1 MFPEPKLNKLEPPNR
16 NRILYFTLKTQ
27 FKLIK
32 FMKETLEGHF
42 CGADDEHNID
52 YPKKTTLFEFA
63 KQLNATAEQKGKVE
77 DKNGEKHFSVS
88 TYHDMIDDVSQKL
101 KIGFEQYIMAKE
113 GEINKLKKELAKE
126 KSISDSLLSNNLQ
139 LVQNLDEAK
148 EENKVLSQ
156 SLDKVQAGY
165 RQLSHSLREVQSEN
179 KQLAQKLDKVQSEKQ
194 QLAHDSEATQ
204 AENRQL
210 AYKLYQAQESNKLL
224 AKNSE
229 DILKANQQLAQKL
242 DEAQTENQQLAHDL
256 GEAQTKSKELARGQ
270 GEALAECSMLEYKLE
285 EAQAE
290 NQKLSK
296 KLDDARFDIGR
307 QNIAIGHLKKKAER
321 KDDAMQADT
330 SEVKEKIAR
339 EMIDSGIRFV
349 KDMKTA
355 IDDSQTFKCMG
366 LLNHMTDDC
375 FGKHEPIH
383 RELKDMIQGIFGSRE
398 QVAKEQNEPRPNNI
412 RVEKGGV
419 YNAEVHHQD
428 IHPKVDKRDSL
439 PEADLP
445 GSLPEADLMDS
456 LPRHK
461 RRRFRLEGEDY
472 E

>member
-1 MFPEPKLNKLEPPNR
+1 
-16 NRILYFTLKTQ
+16 
-27 FKLIK
+27 
-32 FMKETLEGHF
+32 MKETLEGHF
-42 CGADDEHNID
+42 CGADDEHYFV
-52 YPKKTTLFEFA
+52 YPKEKTLSDLYKKKNT
-63 KQLNATAEQKGKVE
+63 TAEKQKEKVE
-77 DKNGEKHFSVS
+77 DEEGKKYSSVC
-88 TYHDMIDDVSQKL
+88 TYIDMINDASQKL
-101 KIGFEQYIMAKE
+101 KIGFEQYLKAKE
-113 GEINKLKKELAKE
+113 DEISKLKNELAAE
-126 KSISDSLLSNNLQ
+126 KLFSDGVHKDNQ
-139 LVQNLDEAK
+139 MLVQNLHKAKAENQQLTQNLDEVKAK
-148 EENKVLSQ
+148 
-156 SLDKVQAGY
+156 
-165 RQLSHSLREVQSEN
+165 N
-179 KQLAQKLDKVQSEKQ
+179 KQLA
-194 QLAHDSEATQ
+194 HDLEATQ

-296 KLDDARFDIGR
+296 KLDEARDEISCKDITIR
-307 QNIAIGHLKKKAER
+307 RMKKDAER
-321 KDDAMQADT
+321 KDTAMQVDV
-330 SEVKEKIAR
+330 SEVKEKFAR

-375 FGKHEPIH
+375 FGKHEAIH

-398 QVAKEQNEPRPNNI
+398 QVAKEQNEPRPNN
-412 RVEKGGV
+412 VTVKKGGV
-419 YNAEVHHQD
+419 YVAEVHHQN

-461 RRRFRLEGEDY
+461 RRRFRLEGDDY
-472 E
+472 EWR

>member
-1 MFPEPKLNKLEPPNR
+1 
-16 NRILYFTLKTQ
+16 
-27 FKLIK
+27 
-32 FMKETLEGHF
+32 MKEAFEGDHSLYY
-42 CGADDEHNID
+42 GADEEQESYI
-52 YPKKTTLFEFA
+52 TRGLSGAEL
-63 KQLNATAEQKGKVE
+63 LNRERSVLERYLKVK
-77 DKNGEKHFSVS
+77 DKNGKKQVSAS
-88 TYHDMIDDVSQKL
+88 TYIGMIDDVSQQL
-101 KIGFEQYIMAKE
+101 KIGFEQSIKAKE
-113 GEINKLKKELAKE
+113 DEIRKLKKELAAE
-126 KSISDSLLSNNLQ
+126 KSISDGVHKENQ
-139 LVQNLDEAK
+139 MLVQNLHKAQAENQQLTQNLDEVKAK
-148 EENKVLSQ
+148 
-156 SLDKVQAGY
+156 
-165 RQLSHSLREVQSEN
+165 N
-179 KQLAQKLDKVQSEKQ
+179 KQLT
-194 QLAHDSEATQ
+194 HDLEATQ

-210 AYKLYQAQESNKLL
+210 AYKLYQAQEANKQLEQNREDLL
-224 AKNSE
+224 N
-229 DILKANQQLAQKL
+229 ANQQLAQKL
-242 DEAQTENQQLAHDL
+242 DKVQTENQQLAHDL
-256 GEAQTKSKELARGQ
+256 GEAQTKNKELARGQ
-270 GEALAECSMLEYKLE
+270 GEALAECSMLEFKLE

-296 KLDDARFDIGR
+296 KLDEARDEISCKDITIR
-307 QNIAIGHLKKKAER
+307 RMKKDAER
-321 KDDAMQADT
+321 KDTAMQADT
-330 SEVKEKIAR
+330 SEVKEKFAR

-419 YNAEVHHQD
+419 YNAVVSHQD

-456 LPRHK
+456 LPRYK

-472 E
+472 EWK

>member
-1 MFPEPKLNKLEPPNR
+1 ME
-16 NRILYFTLKTQ
+16 
-27 FKLIK
+27 
-32 FMKETLEGHF
+32 
-42 CGADDEHNID
+42 DE
-52 YPKKTTLFEFA
+52 K
-63 KQLNATAEQKGKVE
+63 
-77 DKNGEKHFSVS
+77 GEKQISVS
-88 TYHDMIDDVSQKL
+88 TYLGMIDDVSQKL
-101 KIGFEQYIMAKE
+101 KIGFGQYIMAKE
-113 GEINKLKKELAKE
+113 EEIRKLNEKLASKQR
-126 KSISDSLLSNNLQ
+126 ISDSLISENQQ

-148 EENKVLSQ
+148 K
-156 SLDKVQAGY
+156 
-165 RQLSHSLREVQSEN
+165 EN
-179 KQLAQKLDKVQSEKQ
+179 KQLARKLDKVQSEKQ
-194 QLAHDSEATQ
+194 QLAHDLEATQ

-270 GEALAECSMLEYKLE
+270 GEALAECSMLEFKLE

-296 KLDDARFDIGR
+296 KLDEARDEISS
-307 QNIAIGHLKKKAER
+307 QDIAIRRMKKDAER
-321 KDDAMQADT
+321 KDTAMQADV
-330 SEVKEKIAR
+330 SEVKEKFAR

-428 IHPKVDKRDSL
+428 IHHEVDQPDFLPKGYHPLSLSEVDQL
-439 PEADLP
+439 I
-445 GSLPEADLMDS
+445 S

-472 E
+472 EWK

>member
-1 MFPEPKLNKLEPPNR
+1 
-16 NRILYFTLKTQ
+16 
-27 FKLIK
+27 
-32 FMKETLEGHF
+32 MKETFEGDHSLYY
-42 CGADDEHNID
+42 GADDEQESYI
-52 YPKKTTLFEFA
+52 TRGLSEA
-63 KQLNATAEQKGKVE
+63 ELLNRERSVLERYLKVK
-77 DKNGEKHFSVS
+77 DKNGKKQVS
-88 TYHDMIDDVSQKL
+88 ASTFIDMINDVSQQL
-101 KIGFEQYIMAKE
+101 KIGFEQSIKAKE
-113 GEINKLKKELAKE
+113 DEIRKLKKELAAE
-126 KSISDSLLSNNLQ
+126 KSTSDEVNKENQ
-139 LVQNLDEAK
+139 MLVQD
-148 EENKVLSQ
+148 
-156 SLDKVQAGY
+156 LDKAQAGN
-165 RQLSHSLREVQSEN
+165 R
-179 KQLAQKLDKVQSEKQ
+179 QLAQKLDKVQSEKQ

-210 AYKLYQAQESNKLL
+210 AYKLYQAQEANKQLEQNREDLL
-224 AKNSE
+224 N
-229 DILKANQQLAQKL
+229 ANQQLAQKL
-242 DEAQTENQQLAHDL
+242 DKVQTENQQLAHDL
-256 GEAQTKSKELARGQ
+256 GEAQTKNKELARGQ
-270 GEALAECSMLEYKLE
+270 GEAMAECSMLEYKLE

-296 KLDDARFDIGR
+296 KLDEARDEISCKD
-307 QNIAIGHLKKKAER
+307 IAIRRMRKDAER
-321 KDDAMQADT
+321 KDTAMQVDV
-330 SEVKEKIAR
+330 SEVKEKFAR

-375 FGKHEPIH
+375 FGKHESIH

-398 QVAKEQNEPRPNNI
+398 QVAKEQNEPRPNNVT
-412 RVEKGGV
+412 VEKGGV

-456 LPRHK
+456 LPRYK

-472 E
+472 EWK

>member
-1 MFPEPKLNKLEPPNR
+1 MREVFEGDHSLN
-16 NRILYFTLKTQ
+16 Y
-27 FKLIK
+27 
-32 FMKETLEGHF
+32 
-42 CGADDEHNID
+42 GADDEHYFV
-52 YPKKTTLFEFA
+52 YPKEKTLYEFA
-63 KQLNATAEQKGKVE
+63 KQLNATAEQKEKGE
-77 DKNGEKHFSVS
+77 DEKGEKQISVS
-88 TYHDMIDDVSQKL
+88 TYLGMIDDVSQKL

-113 GEINKLKKELAKE
+113 EEIRKLNEKLASKQR
-126 KSISDSLLSNNLQ
+126 ISDSLISENQQ

-148 EENKVLSQ
+148 KENKQLAQ
-156 SLDKVQAGY
+156 SLDKVQAGN
-165 RQLSHSLREVQSEN
+165 RQLAHRLREVQSEN

-194 QLAHDSEATQ
+194 QLTHDSEATQ

-210 AYKLYQAQESNKLL
+210 AYKLYQAQESNKQL
-224 AKNSE
+224 AQNRE
-229 DILKANQQLAQKL
+229 DILKA
-242 DEAQTENQQLAHDL
+242 NQQLAHDL

-270 GEALAECSMLEYKLE
+270 GEAMAECSMLEYKLE

-296 KLDDARFDIGR
+296 KLDEARDEISCKDITIR
-307 QNIAIGHLKKKAER
+307 RMKKDAER
-321 KDDAMQADT
+321 KDTAMQVDV
-330 SEVKEKIAR
+330 SEVKEEFAR

-375 FGKHEPIH
+375 FGKHEAIH

-398 QVAKEQNEPRPNNI
+398 QVAKEQNEPRPNN
-412 RVEKGGV
+412 VTVKEGGV
-419 YNAEVHHQD
+419 YNGVVHHQN

-439 PEADLP
+439 PEADL
-445 GSLPEADLMDS
+445 SDFLPEVDMKDS
-456 LPRHK
+456 LPRYK

-472 E
+472 EWK

>member
-1 MFPEPKLNKLEPPNR
+1 
-16 NRILYFTLKTQ
+16 
-27 FKLIK
+27 
-32 FMKETLEGHF
+32 MKEAFEGDHSLYY
-42 CGADDEHNID
+42 GADDEHYIV
-52 YPKKTTLFEFA
+52 YPKVKILSELYKKKNT
-63 KQLNATAEQKGKVE
+63 TAEKQKEKVE
-77 DKNGEKHFSVS
+77 DEKGEKQISVS
-88 TYHDMIDDVSQKL
+88 TYLGMIDDVSQKL
-101 KIGFEQYIMAKE
+101 KIGFGQYIMAKE
-113 GEINKLKKELAKE
+113 EEIRKLNEKLASKQR
-126 KSISDSLLSNNLQ
+126 ISDSLISENQQ

-148 EENKVLSQ
+148 K
-156 SLDKVQAGY
+156 
-165 RQLSHSLREVQSEN
+165 EN
-179 KQLAQKLDKVQSEKQ
+179 KQLARKLDKVQSEKQ
-194 QLAHDSEATQ
+194 QLAHDLEATQ

-270 GEALAECSMLEYKLE
+270 GEALAECSMLEFKLE

-296 KLDDARFDIGR
+296 KLDEARDEISS
-307 QNIAIGHLKKKAER
+307 QDIAIRRMKKDAER
-321 KDDAMQADT
+321 KDTAMQADV
-330 SEVKEKIAR
+330 SEVKEKFAR

-366 LLNHMTDDC
+366 LLTRMTDDC
-375 FGKHEPIH
+375 FGKHEAIH
-383 RELKDMIQGIFGSRE
+383 SELKDMIQGIFDSRE
-398 QVAKEQNEPRPNNI
+398 QVAKEQNEPRPNNVT
-412 RVEKGGV
+412 VEKGGV
-419 YNAEVHHQD
+419 YNAEVHHQN
-428 IHPKVDKRDSL
+428 IHPKVDKRDFL

-456 LPRHK
+456 LPRYK
-461 RRRFRLEGEDY
+461 RRRFRLEGENY
-472 E
+472 EWK

>member
-1 MFPEPKLNKLEPPNR
+1 MREVFEGDHSLN
-16 NRILYFTLKTQ
+16 Y
-27 FKLIK
+27 
-32 FMKETLEGHF
+32 
-42 CGADDEHNID
+42 GADDEHYIV
-52 YPKKTTLFEFA
+52 YPKEKTLFEFA
-63 KQLNATAEQKGKVE
+63 KQLNATAEQKEKGE
-77 DKNGEKHFSVS
+77 DEKGEKQISVS
-88 TYHDMIDDVSQKL
+88 TYLGMIDDVSQKL

-113 GEINKLKKELAKE
+113 EEIRKLNEKLASKQR
-126 KSISDSLLSNNLQ
+126 ISDSLISENQQ

-148 EENKVLSQ
+148 K
-156 SLDKVQAGY
+156 
-165 RQLSHSLREVQSEN
+165 EN
-179 KQLAQKLDKVQSEKQ
+179 KQLARKLDKVQSEKQ
-194 QLAHDSEATQ
+194 QLAHDLEATQ

-296 KLDDARFDIGR
+296 KLDEARDEISCKDITIR
-307 QNIAIGHLKKKAER
+307 RMKKDAER
-321 KDDAMQADT
+321 KDTAMQVDV
-330 SEVKEKIAR
+330 SEVKEKFAR

-375 FGKHEPIH
+375 FGKHESIH

-398 QVAKEQNEPRPNNI
+398 QVAKEQNEPRPNNVT
-412 RVEKGGV
+412 VEKGGV

-428 IHPKVDKRDSL
+428 IHHEVDQPDFLPKGYHPLSLSEVDKAFSL
-439 PEADLP
+439 
-445 GSLPEADLMDS
+445 S
-456 LPRHK
+456 RYK
-461 RRRFRLEGEDY
+461 RKRLGLEGEDY
-472 E
+472 EWK

>member
-1 MFPEPKLNKLEPPNR
+1 MREVFEGDHSLN
-16 NRILYFTLKTQ
+16 Y
-27 FKLIK
+27 
-32 FMKETLEGHF
+32 
-42 CGADDEHNID
+42 GADDEHYIV
-52 YPKKTTLFEFA
+52 YPKVKILSELYKKKNT
-63 KQLNATAEQKGKVE
+63 TAEKQKEKVE
-77 DKNGEKHFSVS
+77 DEKGEKQISVS
-88 TYHDMIDDVSQKL
+88 TYLGMIDDVSQKL
-101 KIGFEQYIMAKE
+101 KIGFGQYIMAKE
-113 GEINKLKKELAKE
+113 EEIRKLNEKLASKQR
-126 KSISDSLLSNNLQ
+126 ISDSLISENQQ

-148 EENKVLSQ
+148 K
-156 SLDKVQAGY
+156 
-165 RQLSHSLREVQSEN
+165 EN
-179 KQLAQKLDKVQSEKQ
+179 KQLARKLDKVQSEKQ
-194 QLAHDSEATQ
+194 QLAHDLEATQ

-270 GEALAECSMLEYKLE
+270 GEALAECSMLEFKLE

-296 KLDDARFDIGR
+296 KLDEARDEISCKDITIR
-307 QNIAIGHLKKKAER
+307 RMKKDAER
-321 KDDAMQADT
+321 KDTAMQADT
-330 SEVKEKIAR
+330 SEVKEKFAR

-375 FGKHEPIH
+375 FGKHESIH

-398 QVAKEQNEPRPNNI
+398 QVAKEQNEPRPNNV

-428 IHPKVDKRDSL
+428 IHHEVDQPDFLPKGYHPLSLSEVDQL
-439 PEADLP
+439 I
-445 GSLPEADLMDS
+445 S

-461 RRRFRLEGEDY
+461 RKRLGLEGEDY

>member
-1 MFPEPKLNKLEPPNR
+1 MSLYYGADEEQES
-16 NRILYFTLKTQ
+16 YFTRGLSGAE
-27 FKLIK
+27 LAN
-32 FMKETLEGHF
+32 LENP
-42 CGADDEHNID
+42 ALER
-52 YPKKTTLFEFA
+52 
-63 KQLNATAEQKGKVE
+63 KVKV
-77 DKNGEKHFSVS
+77 DKNGKKHFSVS
-88 TYHDMIDDVSQKL
+88 TYIDMIDDVSQKL
-101 KIGFEQYIMAKE
+101 KIGFEQYKKAKE
-113 GEINKLKKELAKE
+113 EEIRKLKNELAAEKLFSDGVHKE
-126 KSISDSLLSNNLQ
+126 NQ
-139 LVQNLDEAK
+139 MLVQNLHKAKAENQQLTQNLDEVKAK
-148 EENKVLSQ
+148 
-156 SLDKVQAGY
+156 
-165 RQLSHSLREVQSEN
+165 N
-179 KQLAQKLDKVQSEKQ
+179 KQLT
-194 QLAHDSEATQ
+194 HDSEATQ

-210 AYKLYQAQESNKLL
+210 AYKLYQAQESNKQLTQNL
-224 AKNSE
+224 
-229 DILKANQQLAQKL
+229 NQAQKSKSQLAHDL
-242 DEAQTENQQLAHDL
+242 DEAQKANQQLAHDL

-270 GEALAECSMLEYKLE
+270 GEAMAECSMLEYKLE

-296 KLDDARFDIGR
+296 KLDEARDEISCKDITIR
-307 QNIAIGHLKKKAER
+307 RMKKDAER
-321 KDDAMQADT
+321 KDTAMQADT

-375 FGKHEPIH
+375 FGKHESIH

-428 IHPKVDKRDSL
+428 IHHEVDQPDFLPKGYHPLSLSEVDQL
-439 PEADLP
+439 I
-445 GSLPEADLMDS
+445 S

-461 RRRFRLEGEDY
+461 RKRLGLEGEDY
-472 E
+472 EWK

>member
-1 MFPEPKLNKLEPPNR
+1 MREVFEGDHSLN
-16 NRILYFTLKTQ
+16 Y
-27 FKLIK
+27 
-32 FMKETLEGHF
+32 
-42 CGADDEHNID
+42 GADDEHYIV
-52 YPKKTTLFEFA
+52 YPKVKILSELYKKKNT
-63 KQLNATAEQKGKVE
+63 TAEKQKEKVE
-77 DKNGEKHFSVS
+77 DEKGEKQVSVS

-113 GEINKLKKELAKE
+113 GEISKLKKELAKE

-139 LVQNLDEAK
+139 LVQDLDEAK
-148 EENKVLSQ
+148 EENKDLSQ

-165 RQLSHSLREVQSEN
+165 RQLSHSLREVQSEKQQLTQNLDEVKAKN
-179 KQLAQKLDKVQSEKQ
+179 KQLT
-194 QLAHDSEATQ
+194 HDSEATQ

-210 AYKLYQAQESNKLL
+210 AYKLYQAQESNK
-224 AKNSE
+224 
-229 DILKANQQLAQKL
+229 QLAQNLNQAQKSKSQLAHDL

-256 GEAQTKSKELARGQ
+256 GEAQTKNKELARGQ
-270 GEALAECSMLEYKLE
+270 GEAMAECSMLEYKLE

-296 KLDDARFDIGR
+296 KLDEARDEISCKDITIR
-307 QNIAIGHLKKKAER
+307 RMRKDAER
-321 KDDAMQADT
+321 KDTAMQVDV
-330 SEVKEKIAR
+330 SEVKEAFAR

-366 LLNHMTDDC
+366 LLTRMTDDC
-375 FGKHEPIH
+375 FGKHEAIH
-383 RELKDMIQGIFGSRE
+383 SELKDMIQGIFGSRE
-398 QVAKEQNEPRPNNI
+398 QVAKEQNEPRPNNVT
-412 RVEKGGV
+412 VEKGGV
-419 YNAEVHHQD
+419 YNAEVHHQN

-456 LPRHK
+456 LPRYK

-472 E
+472 EWK

>member
-1 MFPEPKLNKLEPPNR
+1 MREVFEGDHSLN
-16 NRILYFTLKTQ
+16 Y
-27 FKLIK
+27 
-32 FMKETLEGHF
+32 
-42 CGADDEHNID
+42 GADDEHYFV
-52 YPKKTTLFEFA
+52 YPKEKTLFEFA
-63 KQLNATAEQKGKVE
+63 KQLNATAEQKEKGE
-77 DKNGEKHFSVS
+77 DEKGEKQISVS
-88 TYHDMIDDVSQKL
+88 TYLGMIDDVSQKL

-113 GEINKLKKELAKE
+113 EEIRKLNEKLASKQR
-126 KSISDSLLSNNLQ
+126 ISDSLISENQQ

-148 EENKVLSQ
+148 K
-156 SLDKVQAGY
+156 
-165 RQLSHSLREVQSEN
+165 EN
-179 KQLAQKLDKVQSEKQ
+179 KQLARKLDKVQSEKQ
-194 QLAHDSEATQ
+194 QLAHDLEATQ

-229 DILKANQQLAQKL
+229 DILKA
-242 DEAQTENQQLAHDL
+242 NQQLAHDL

-375 FGKHEPIH
+375 FGKHEAIH

-398 QVAKEQNEPRPNNI
+398 QVAKEQNEPRPNNVT
-412 RVEKGGV
+412 VEKGGV
-419 YNAEVHHQD
+419 YNAEVHHQN
-428 IHPKVDKRDSL
+428 IHPKVDHPLSL
-439 PEADLP
+439 PEIDLK
-445 GSLPEADLMDS
+445 DS
-456 LPRHK
+456 LSRYK
-461 RRRFRLEGEDY
+461 RKRLGLEGDDY
-472 E
+472 EWR

>member
-1 MFPEPKLNKLEPPNR
+1 
-16 NRILYFTLKTQ
+16 
-27 FKLIK
+27 
-32 FMKETLEGHF
+32 MKETLEGHF
-42 CGADDEHNID
+42 CGADDEHNIV
-52 YPKKTTLFEFA
+52 YPKEKTLFEFA
-63 KQLNATAEQKGKVE
+63 KQLNATAEQKEKGE
-77 DKNGEKHFSVS
+77 DEKGEKQISVS
-88 TYHDMIDDVSQKL
+88 TYLGMIDDVSQKL

-113 GEINKLKKELAKE
+113 EEIRKLNEKLASKQR
-126 KSISDSLLSNNLQ
+126 ISDSLISENQQ

-148 EENKVLSQ
+148 K
-156 SLDKVQAGY
+156 
-165 RQLSHSLREVQSEN
+165 EN
-179 KQLAQKLDKVQSEKQ
+179 KQLARKLDKVQSEKQ
-194 QLAHDSEATQ
+194 QLAHDLEATQ

-242 DEAQTENQQLAHDL
+242 DEAQTENRQLAHDL

-439 PEADLP
+439 PKADQR
-445 GSLPEADLMDS
+445 GSLPEVDQLDS
-456 LPRHK
+456 LSRYK
-461 RRRFRLEGEDY
+461 RKRLGLEGEDY
-472 E
+472 EWK